1 MSRVEGG
8 EQDHVPRVRDPRV
21 LCVQALQHQKGLGV
35 TGVTTVFGPA
45 VHTFPPL
52 FRQTGVYA
60 KYPVMV

>member
-8 EQDHVPRVRDPRV
+8 EQRHVTRVRDPRV
-21 LCVQALQHQKGLGV
+21 LSVQALQHQKGLGV
-35 TGVTTVFGPA
+35 TGITTVFGPA

>member
-8 EQDHVPRVRDPRV
+8 EQRHVPRARDPRV
-21 LCVQALQHQKGLGV
+21 RVQALQHQKGLGV
-35 TGVTTVFGPA
+35 TGISTVFGPA

>member
-8 EQDHVPRVRDPRV
+8 EQRHVTRVLDPRVR
-21 LCVQALQHQKGLGV
+21 VQALQHQKGLGV

>member
-1 MSRVEGG
+1 MSRATCH
-8 EQDHVPRVRDPRV
+8 DPRVRG
-21 LCVQALQHQKGLGV
+21 QALQHQKGLGV
-35 TGVTTVFGPA
+35 TGITTVFGPA